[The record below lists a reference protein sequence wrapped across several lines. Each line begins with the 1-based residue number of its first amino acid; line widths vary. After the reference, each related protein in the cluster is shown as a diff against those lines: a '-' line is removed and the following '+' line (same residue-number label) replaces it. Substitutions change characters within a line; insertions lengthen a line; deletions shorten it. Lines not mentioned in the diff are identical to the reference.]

1 MINGPCVQPCELT
14 KWEGKKSIW
23 NLYEWKP
30 LASFLFKPSPNPLVK
45 TVFMAKG
52 ALSQH
57 LSTSPFRLLKMFFF
71 KTCHMSSETN
81 GVFTVNW
88 THLLSGFGQLCD
100 SPGRHHQL
108 WRSKTSEDFWL
119 ANFSKKKS
127 LRSSWKNWAKF
138 FFVTVVL
145 FWLLVFWDSRSCVVR
160 VNATTCGSVC
170 SHLARL
176 HVRNSVN
183 QLPYR
188 TDGHGCSGNWGT
200 IRESD
205 YLRIL
210 DANHL
215 IASFLQGP
223 WQLFDF
229 YRTT

>member
-1 MINGPCVQPCELT
+1 M
-14 KWEGKKSIW
+14 
-23 NLYEWKP
+23 KP
-30 LASFLFKPSPNPLVK
+30 TVFLPSTEPTFYLASDSC
-45 TVFMAKG
+45 AI
-52 ALSQH
+52 H
-57 LSTSPFRLLKMFFF
+57 LDDI
-71 KTCHMSSETN
+71 TN
-81 GVFTVNW
+81 
-88 THLLSGFGQLCD
+88 CD
-100 SPGRHHQL
+100 G
-108 WRSKTSEDFWL
+108 SKTSDDFWL
-119 ANFSKKKS
+119 ANFSKKRS
-127 LRSSWKNWAKF
+127 LRSSWRNWAKF

-188 TDGHGCSGNWGT
+188 TDGHGCSGNWET